1 MAHNNIK
8 FKGGKG
14 EKVANLIA
22 LTVFDLNATREERE
36 RQFEKD
42 KKFLERELNEYD
54 VEYVGW
60 TVKHTSFTMHNV
72 KSLYVFVTMGG
83 KMVLKYA

>member
-1 MAHNNIK
+1 M
-8 FKGGKG
+8 
-14 EKVANLIA
+14 ANLIA

-60 TVKHTSFTMHNV
+60 TVKHTSFAIHNV